1 MKNEDTNID
10 FYEEDGMIVM
20 TKEYHLRRGYCCKSG
35 CRNCPYGYLK
45 DSDEQNNSAA
55 TQE

>member
-10 FYEEDGMIVM
+10 FYEEDGMIVI

-35 CRNCPYGYLK
+35 CRNCPYGYIK
-45 DSDEQNNSAA
+45 VIDEQHSSTSNK
-55 TQE
+55 E